1 MAYRSKKLAQV
12 TTAGGTS
19 GTLAGTESNLGEM
32 VNLTL
37 IIDLTAASGDAGD
50 TLDIYIQGSIAG
62 YWVDLTRITRTVAQ
76 GTKTWD
82 KIILGSDASHSSQ
95 TRQNLAITADTVR
108 LGPWGDA
115 IRAWYVVTD
124 ADNDSAYT
132 FGIAFFAEG

>member
-12 TTAGGTS
+12 TTAGSTS

-37 IIDLTAASGDAGD
+37 IIDLTAASGDVGD

-62 YWVDLTRITRTVAQ
+62 YWVDLTRITRTVSQ

-124 ADNDSAYT
+124 ADNDSAFT